1 MTRDQIRALLARST
15 MFEGL
20 DDPVLDRLAEA
31 ARFSAAGKG
40 DVLFQQGDA
49 SDRMYILAEGTATM
63 SILSEDGR
71 EIIVAI
77 AKPGQSFGEIALLD
91 NLSRTATCTMRQA
104 GSYVAIDRAPF
115 LALIDDPKG
124 ARRIIAILCAMM
136 RNATGKVEQLA
147 LYPLRA
153 RVAHALIEQAL
164 PGDPPRLKIT
174 QNELAQVCSAAR
186 PRVNQMLK
194 RLEKEGLIAKEGR
207 VINLIDVEGLR
218 EVSEDP
224 LTD

>member
-1 MTRDQIRALLARST
+1 
-15 MFEGL
+15 
-20 DDPVLDRLAEA
+20 
-31 ARFSAAGKG
+31 
-40 DVLFQQGDA
+40 
-49 SDRMYILAEGTATM
+49 
-63 SILSEDGR
+63 
-71 EIIVAI
+71 
-77 AKPGQSFGEIALLD
+77 
-91 NLSRTATCTMRQA
+91 
-104 GSYVAIDRAPF
+104 
-115 LALIDDPKG
+115 
-124 ARRIIAILCAMM
+124 MM